1 MEKINLE
8 PLSIRP
14 FRPEDRAHVRELW
27 RSAGLIRPWNN
38 PDADIDRKLKVD
50 PELFLVAVWKEN
62 LVGTVMGGYDG
73 HRGWVNYLATDPEY
87 RNLGIASKLMESL
100 EGKLLERGCPKI
112 NLQIREENQEVRA
125 FYEKLGYSVDA
136 AISMGKR
143 MIEDS
148 LSQDIEPKS

>member
-1 MEKINLE
+1 MDNFNPE

-14 FRPEDRAHVRELW
+14 FRPEDRNDVRALW
-27 RSAGLIRPWNN
+27 KSAGLVRPWNN
-38 PDADIDRKLKVD
+38 PDADINRKLRVD
-50 PELFLVAVWKEN
+50 PELFLVAVWKED

-87 RNLGIASKLMESL
+87 RNRGIARKLVQHL
-100 EGKLLERGCPKI
+100 ETELLKRGCPKI